1 MQALVY
7 AYLHNDQTYK
17 QITQSTCGA
26 VFLGTPFR
34 GSKASSWGK
43 TLANCAAALGFQSD
57 DRLLKTLSENSE
69 VMERLMDDFTSI
81 AWELSMKLI
90 CFYETKQT
98 TLGKFGLGLT
108 TLVVDKTSATID
120 GHSSRSLVSDH
131 SEMNKFSSLKD
142 ENFILVSGALEEL
155 VEWSHKFLSLRHKPG
170 TFYSIIA

>member
-7 AYLHNDQTYK
+7 AYHTNDRTYK

-43 TLANCAAALGFQSD
+43 TLANCAAALGFRSD
-57 DRLLKTLSENSE
+57 DRLLKTLMENSE

-81 AWELSMKLI
+81 TRELPMKLI

-98 TLGKFGLGLT
+98 KLGKSRFFRFKILT
-108 TLVVDKTSATID
+108 TLVV
-120 GHSSRSLVSDH
+120 
-131 SEMNKFSSLKD
+131 N
-142 ENFILVSGALEEL
+142 
-155 VEWSHKFLSLRHKPG
+155 
-170 TFYSIIA
+170 